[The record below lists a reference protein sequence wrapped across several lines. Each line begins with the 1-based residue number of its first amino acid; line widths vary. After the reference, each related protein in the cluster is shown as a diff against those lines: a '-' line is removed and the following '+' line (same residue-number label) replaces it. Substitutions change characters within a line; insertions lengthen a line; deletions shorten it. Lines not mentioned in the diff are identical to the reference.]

1 MCVVS
6 SIISSV
12 TSMIQGAFNI
22 YRTTEIIK
30 YQQAQAEENIRA
42 ANQNAEIQ
50 RQNAAIERQEALE
63 EARSQRLKTLQGMA
77 AEKAIIAS
85 GNIDVNSQTS
95 LDKLKSISSQGELD
109 ALSIMNQGEKRAQK
123 YLLQA
128 QKYDNQANLI
138 LKQSSKSFKDNAL
151 TLLGSGMS
159 TYKSVF
165 GNLDST
171 GEL

>member
-6 SIISSV
+6 SIISGVAS
-12 TSMIQGAFNI
+12 IFQGAMNI

-30 YQQAQAEENIRA
+30 YQQAQTGESIKA

-50 RQNAAIERQEALE
+50 RQNAIIERQESLE
-63 EARSQRLKTLQGMA
+63 EARTQRLKTIQSMA
-77 AEKAIIAS
+77 SEKALIAS

-95 LDKLKSISSQGELD
+95 LDKLKTISAEGELD
-109 ALSIMNQGEKRAQK
+109 ALNILNQGEKRAQR

-128 QKYDNQANLI
+128 QKYDSQANLI
-138 LKQSSKSFKDNAL
+138 LKQSSKGVKDTAFM
-151 TLLGSGMS
+151 LLGKGLA
-159 TYKSVF
+159 TYQNAY
-165 GNLDST
+165 NLGG